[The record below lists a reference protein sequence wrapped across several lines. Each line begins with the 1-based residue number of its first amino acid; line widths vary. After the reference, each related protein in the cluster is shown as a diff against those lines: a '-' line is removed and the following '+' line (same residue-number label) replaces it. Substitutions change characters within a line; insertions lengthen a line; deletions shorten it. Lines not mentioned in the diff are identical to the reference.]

1 MAALP
6 QDVSEEWPGAA
17 AVAHCAGAAVAPDGP
32 RHCQQGSKELRVRN
46 VPAVCLS
53 VRVSVCGAYVAA
65 LRHVRQLHLTVLP
78 IGSSV

>member
-1 MAALP
+1 
-6 QDVSEEWPGAA
+6 
-17 AVAHCAGAAVAPDGP
+17 
-32 RHCQQGSKELRVRN
+32 VRN